1 MDNLNSSKIVL
12 KEEKSLISEDLKYHL
27 DNDINVSDTVFRYG
41 SNKHL
46 NLIKEVRDLYF
57 KNEIFISK
65 SDEKIINSDAGEK
78 GLFNNRMV
86 PLDLPF
92 EYQELNEAEYKG
104 KEVELNKPKRGGSK
118 KYFVYV
124 KDSQTGNIKKVS
136 FGAKSGGGNLAV
148 KIKDPQARKN
158 FADRHN
164 CKDKKDRTKPGYWSC
179 NLPRYAKLL
188 GLVGGGNYYW

>member
-1 MDNLNSSKIVL
+1 MENLSDSKIVL
-12 KEEKSLISEDLKYHL
+12 KESKSLISEDLQYHL
-27 DNDINVSDTVFRYG
+27 NNNITVSETVFRYG

-46 NLIKEVRDLYF
+46 KLIKEVRSLYL
-57 KNEIFISK
+57 KNEILISK
-65 SDEKIINSDAGEK
+65 SDEYIINSDAGEK
-78 GLFNNRMV
+78 ALFNHRLV

-92 EYQELNEAEYKG
+92 EEKEINEAEYKG
-104 KEVELNKPKRGGSK
+104 KEVDLNKPKRGGSK

-124 KDSQTGNIKKVS
+124 KNPQTGKIKKVS

-188 GLVGGGNYYW
+188 GLVGGGNFYW

>member
-1 MDNLNSSKIVL
+1 MENLNSSKIVL

-27 DNDINVSDTVFRYG
+27 DNDISVSDTIFRYG

-46 NLIKEVRDLYF
+46 NLIKEVRNLYLN
-57 KNEIFISK
+57 NEIIISK

-124 KDSQTGNIKKVS
+124 KDPQTGNIKKVS

>member
-1 MDNLNSSKIVL
+1 MDILNSSQIVL

-27 DNDINVSDTVFRYG
+27 DNDISVSDTIFRYG

-46 NLIKEVRDLYF
+46 KLIKEVRNLYLN
-57 KNEIFISK
+57 NEILISK

-92 EYQELNEAEYKG
+92 EYKELNEAEYKG
-104 KEVELNKPKRGGSK
+104 KEVDLNKPKRGGSK

-124 KDSQTGNIKKVS
+124 KDPQTGNIKKVS

-148 KIKDPQARKN
+148 KIQDPQARKR

>member
-1 MDNLNSSKIVL
+1 MEKLIDSTMIL
-12 KEEKSLISEDLKYHL
+12 KESKSLISEDLKYHL
-27 DNDINVSDTVFRYG
+27 DNNITISETVFRYG

-46 NLIKEVRDLYF
+46 NLIKEVRNLYL
-57 KNEIFISK
+57 KNEILISK
-65 SDEKIINSDAGEK
+65 SDEYIINSDAGEK
-78 GLFNNRMV
+78 ALFNHRLV
-86 PLDLPF
+86 PLNLPF
-92 EYQELNEAEYKG
+92 EEKEINEAEYKG
-104 KEVELNKPKRGGSK
+104 KEVDLNKPKRGGSK

-124 KDSQTGNIKKVS
+124 KNPQTGKIKKVS

-188 GLVGGGNYYW
+188 GLVGGGNFYW

>member
-1 MDNLNSSKIVL
+1 
-12 KEEKSLISEDLKYHL
+12 
-27 DNDINVSDTVFRYG
+27 
-41 SNKHL
+41 
-46 NLIKEVRDLYF
+46 
-57 KNEIFISK
+57 
-65 SDEKIINSDAGEK
+65 
-78 GLFNNRMV
+78 MV

-104 KEVELNKPKRGGSK
+104 KEVDLNKPKRGGSK

-124 KDSQTGNIKKVS
+124 KDPQTGNIKKVS

>member
-46 NLIKEVRDLYF
+46 NLIKEVRDLYL

-124 KDSQTGNIKKVS
+124 KDPQTGNIKKVS

>member
-46 NLIKEVRDLYF
+46 NLIKEVRDLYL